1 MTRTVKNPFLIF
13 YIKEIYFG
21 CQQKIAIGQLEIY
34 LCLCA
39 LSLTIDIVSDKDKS
53 KLKDAIL
60 IWLTKAKLLINKAQG
75 DTQ

>member
-1 MTRTVKNPFLIF
+1 MNKVFETKKKHATFSVQMALLND
-13 YIKEIYFG
+13 
-21 CQQKIAIGQLEIY
+21 
-34 LCLCA
+34 LCA

-75 DTQ
+75 ET

>member
-1 MTRTVKNPFLIF
+1 MNKVFETKKKHATFSVQMALLND
-13 YIKEIYFG
+13 
-21 CQQKIAIGQLEIY
+21 
-34 LCLCA
+34 LCA

-75 DTQ
+75 ETQ